1 MGTIRTSAA
10 SHDVLGA
17 RHEAL
22 SPPVCTAM
30 TSGANRFCQPVD
42 LTLSILRIPPEASI
56 RWKRAPD

>member
-1 MGTIRTSAA
+1 MGTIGTRAA
-10 SHDVLGA
+10 SHGVLGA

-30 TSGANRFCQPVD
+30 TSGANRFCQLVV
-42 LTLSILRIPPEASI
+42 LTLSILSIPSGASI